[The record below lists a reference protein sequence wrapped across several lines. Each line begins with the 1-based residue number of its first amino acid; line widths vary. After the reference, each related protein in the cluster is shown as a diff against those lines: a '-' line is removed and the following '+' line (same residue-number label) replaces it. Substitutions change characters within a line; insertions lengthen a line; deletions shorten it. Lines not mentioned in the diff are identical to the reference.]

1 MKVLLVDDELD
12 EESGNENLKK
22 LDQYL
27 KEESD
32 KHSDFNYFTAL
43 SKARAISLSR
53 KEELGPTDISFVD
66 VILKEEDDS
75 VNSDKSYGIECAIEL
90 YKRTN
95 VIMMTQGPYDKNYLD
110 DVEKTGSLNHVVF
123 LCKTRSEFI
132 EKCIEKLKNQYE
144 RIEFERYWHK
154 DDDKRTFGYQWKR
167 LPHVFFGYPYESHK
181 KWEHFDPNKIER
193 FTLYF
198 YHKDHYGTDF
208 WDRIFPQILF
218 SSFFIFEIDE
228 INLNVFFEI
237 GLACGLGREIKL
249 YSTRN
254 RVITFLNQFKT
265 DGFRKFNITEIQQIL
280 DHQHQDY
287 NKLEDINNRI
297 KKSKTGS
304 LGYISYYGIT
314 LDNVGLSTKGVIYI
328 YANDPE
334 GKAYYEKIKE
344 GWSSYNWEI
353 LEVGTQNV
361 KVLIKEIITF
371 KGLIVKFSGHCLN
384 VKKGKKREDQSLTKK
399 EEILTKLA
407 FITGVCYAL
416 EIPLRVILPDGKGM
430 EEFSDLGHWRI
441 AESDTTWVSDFLDDI
456 ERRS

>member
-12 EESGNENLKK
+12 KESGNENLKK
-22 LDQYL
+22 LDNYL

-32 KHSDFNYFTAL
+32 KDSDFNYFTAL
-43 SKARAISLSR
+43 SKESAIDLSR
-53 KEELGPTDISFVD
+53 KEDLGPTDISFVD
-66 VILKEEDDS
+66 VILKDEDDS

-123 LCKTRSEFI
+123 LCKTRSDFF

-167 LPHVFFGYPYESHK
+167 LPHVFFGYPYKSHK

-208 WDRIFPQILF
+208 WERIFHQILF

-265 DGFRKFNITEIQQIL
+265 DGFRKFNITEIQEIL
-280 DHQHQDY
+280 DHQNY
-287 NKLEDINNRI
+287 NKLEDINKRI

-304 LGYISYYGIT
+304 LRYISYYGIN
-314 LDNVGLSTKGVIYI
+314 LDNVGLNTKDVIYI
-328 YANDPE
+328 YANDPK
-334 GKAYYEKIKE
+334 GKAYYDKIKE
-344 GWSSYNWEI
+344 GRSTFDWVIEE
-353 LEVGTQNV
+353 LRTQNI
-361 KVLIKEIITF
+361 KDLIKKIIKF
-371 KGLIVKFSGHCLN
+371 KGLIVKISEECLN
-384 VKKGKKREDQSLTKK
+384 VKKRKNREEESLTKMGD
-399 EEILTKLA
+399 ILTILA

-416 EIPLRVILPDGKGM
+416 EKPLRVVLPDGESR
-430 EEFSDLGHWRI
+430 EEFSDLGNCRVT
-441 AESDTTWVSDFLDDI
+441 ESNTEWVGEFLEDI